1 MWTSEPSLAGE
12 LNASSLFRLDDE
24 PEWGAVG
31 PAAPRM
37 ASPFQ
42 APKLSAT
49 EAIWQETSRRAKG
62 PLQPSEPAK
71 SPMAGDRLQGLAGQ
85 GQGPASPGFSPLA
98 LPAPVSPL
106 FANDK
111 QLQQPG
117 GQGQQP
123 GGQQP
128 GGQQSGGQ
136 QPGGQQP
143 GSKGDDSYQLMTLS
157 EIGRHLKARNAN
169 LRFSEIEDAE
179 LTGGSTK
186 IGGHAPNS
194 YHYAKGPDG
203 KRTLAFDMGL
213 KGSSADGKMNFDTMP
228 LGDYE
233 KALVPFVNRF
243 RATGLFHEAIGPE
256 QDPKGHGGQNAH
268 LHAALDGKVPIN
280 AAMLNYLAT
289 GQGSMPYRFERT

>member
-24 PEWGAVG
+24 PEWEE

-37 ASPFQ
+37 ANPFQ

-71 SPMAGDRLQGLAGQ
+71 SAMAGDRLQGLAGQ
-85 GQGPASPGFSPLA
+85 GQDPASSGFSPLA

-111 QLQQPG
+111 QPQQPG

-128 GGQQSGGQ
+128 G
-136 QPGGQQP
+136 
-143 GSKGDDSYQLMTLS
+143 SKGDDNYQLMTLR
-157 EIGRHLKARNAN
+157 EIGLQIKARNPN
-169 LRFSEIEDAE
+169 LRFSEIEDAG
-179 LTGGSTK
+179 LTGGSTR
-186 IGGHAPNS
+186 IGGHAHNS
-194 YHYAKGPDG
+194 YHYAKGADG

-233 KALVPFVNRF
+233 KALAPFANRF

-289 GQGSMPYRFERT
+289 GQGAMPYRFERA